1 MHTTLARFQVLF
13 RFRLF
18 LIAKSTDRLW
28 KMGKFLPDKGWKF
41 LYFQEAVGSQEIGVF
56 WFYNVE
62 LAAIRKL
69 CKWNYLQIER
79 FDSSRVKVIMGSK
92 PGQNIT
98 LTIAK
103 KKYYFFIKNSKQWVF
118 TTEKS
123 GRFVP
128 QLRRSRSRTILLPE
142 GYRNRPI
149 SSILFRYFL
158 RFFNFS
164 SSRLILK
171 RLRSFHPRSLWW
183 WIRGSS
189 QFHQPEGVQNDE
201 MSWNDIFELFYVTR
215 I

>member
-1 MHTTLARFQVLF
+1 MSRNIW
-13 RFRLF
+13 RD
-18 LIAKSTDRLW
+18 KDW
-28 KMGKFLPDKGWKF
+28 KISFMRK
-41 LYFQEAVGSQEIGVF
+41 AVGSQEIDVF

-69 CKWNYLQIER
+69 CKWNYHQIR
-79 FDSSRVKVIMGSK
+79 RSDSGHFKVRIRSN
-92 PGQNIT
+92 PGHILTLSTIQN
-98 LTIAK
+98 LL
-103 KKYYFFIKNSKQWVF
+103 FFHKNSKQWVF
-118 TTEKS
+118 TIRKI

-128 QLRRSRSRTILLPE
+128 QLRRTWFRTTHSPE
-142 GYRNRPI
+142 TYQNRPI
-149 SSILFRYFL
+149 SSLLSRYFL

-189 QFHQPEGVQNDE
+189 HFHQSEGVQNDE
-201 MSWNDIFELFYVTR
+201 MSWTDIFELFYVTR

>member
-1 MHTTLARFQVLF
+1 M
-13 RFRLF
+13 
-18 LIAKSTDRLW
+18 
-28 KMGKFLPDKGWKF
+28 
-41 LYFQEAVGSQEIGVF
+41 QEAVGSQEIGVF

-79 FDSSRVKVIMGSK
+79 FDSSHVKVILGSK

-98 LTIAK
+98 LTLPK
-103 KKYYFFIKNSKQWVF
+103 NLLFFHKNSKQWVF
-118 TTEKS
+118 TMGKI
-123 GRFVP
+123 GRLVP
-128 QLRRSRSRTILLPE
+128 QLRRSWLRTTLPPAR
-142 GYRNRPI
+142 YQNRPV

>member
-1 MHTTLARFQVLF
+1 MTE
-13 RFRLF
+13 
-18 LIAKSTDRLW
+18 KDW
-28 KMGKFLPDKGWKF
+28 KLSWK
-41 LYFQEAVGSQEIGVF
+41 AVGSQEIDVF

-69 CKWNYLQIER
+69 CKCNYLQIR
-79 FDSSRVKVIMGSK
+79 HSDVKVRIRSN
-92 PGQNIT
+92 PGHILTLSTIQN
-98 LTIAK
+98 LL
-103 KKYYFFIKNSKQWVF
+103 FFHKNSKQWVF
-118 TTEKS
+118 TIGEI

-128 QLRRSRSRTILLPE
+128 QLRRTWFRTISPSN
-142 GYRNRPI
+142 RDKNRPI
-149 SSILFRYFL
+149 SSVLFRYFL

-189 QFHQPEGVQNDE
+189 HFHQSEGVQNDE
-201 MSWNDIFELFYVTR
+201 MSWTDIFELFYVTR